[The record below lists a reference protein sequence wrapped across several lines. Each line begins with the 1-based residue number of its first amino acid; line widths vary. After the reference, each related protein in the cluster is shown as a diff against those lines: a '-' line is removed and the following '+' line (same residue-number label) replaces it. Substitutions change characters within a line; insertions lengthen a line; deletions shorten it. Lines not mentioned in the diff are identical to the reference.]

1 MLKRYLLKNLKFPLN
16 VEGKK
21 DKKSELLEVGQLVA
35 ELNSWQ
41 YDEEVT
47 KMNHNKGQIRLIFN
61 SVHSGQTAYLSVDVK
76 NPYGRFELHD
86 RNGKHAGEIDFENG
100 YFQPRGASTKG
111 VDDSGRHDIKVKR

>member
-1 MLKRYLLKNLKFPLN
+1 MERPIWNDNTKNLLKNLKFPLN

-86 RNGKHAGEIDFENG
+86 TSEFMQRFK
-100 YFQPRGASTKG
+100 
-111 VDDSGRHDIKVKR
+111 